1 MQHNLILIRSCCLIW
16 WSLLLQLFLVREKK
30 DSFWGMYICSASLC
44 ETVGRFVL
52 VSWFSSW
59 MNYSPFKALETKL
72 IGGVTLNHL
81 CWAALGGGTVK
92 SVFSGRHGNSI
103 FEGQIDRSFA
113 QGWYQLE
120 LWVMTFNLGH
130 PASLLAKQDTQVE
143 TALYECLTANMGSQ
157 GTFPATVPVHSCTIS
172 CT

>member
-1 MQHNLILIRSCCLIW
+1 
-16 WSLLLQLFLVREKK
+16 
-30 DSFWGMYICSASLC
+30 MYISSASLC

-113 QGWYQLE
+113 QG
-120 LWVMTFNLGH
+120 
-130 PASLLAKQDTQVE
+130 
-143 TALYECLTANMGSQ
+143 
-157 GTFPATVPVHSCTIS
+157 
-172 CT
+172 